1 MVRLNFAQR
10 NECINWHAAW
20 LNREKAYSE
29 ADRSS
34 NARKEKAKEKKNQ
47 KKKKKKKKR
56 CALNV
61 SERSRTHTYANQGAA
76 LIII

>member
-1 MVRLNFAQR
+1 MDVQCSYYPPTMVRLNSAQR

-20 LNREKAYSE
+20 LNRQKAYSE

-47 KKKKKKKKR
+47 KKRKR
-56 CALNV
+56 KRKAL
-61 SERSRTHTYANQGAA
+61 RLKR
-76 LIII
+76 L